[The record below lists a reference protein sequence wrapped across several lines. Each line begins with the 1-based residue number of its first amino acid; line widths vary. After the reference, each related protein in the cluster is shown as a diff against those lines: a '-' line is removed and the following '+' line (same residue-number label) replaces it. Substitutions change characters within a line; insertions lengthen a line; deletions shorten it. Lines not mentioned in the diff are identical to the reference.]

1 MKKIIVSLAALA
13 ALSTAALAERNYD
26 ISSPPY
32 GETQLVK
39 NTSSAVTVDLL
50 AVPQMTMKHTNYD
63 NNIGDNIGRGD
74 AAR

>member
-32 GETQLVK
+32 GETQLMDHK
-39 NTSSAVTVDLL
+39 ASAADVSLFAAPQFVTV
-50 AVPQMTMKHTNYD
+50 KKNNYD
-63 NNIGDNIGRGD
+63 NNVRDNIGRT
-74 AAR
+74 R